1 MTLTYENR
9 ALYGRNCYAARRA
22 NTLAKKGAFQQNT
35 THDIISN
42 LGRRGGGGGLF
53 LSGYM
58 QVYQKFKKNCGKP
71 TVFKKKKKDGGGGIM
86 MRGGGGGGGG
96 GVYYSNHVTCMNTSK
111 SNRTV
116 ET

>member
-9 ALYGRNCYAARRA
+9 ALYGRNCYAAQRA

-42 LGRRGGGGGLF
+42 LGRRGGWGDCF
-53 LSGYM
+53 
-58 QVYQKFKKNCGKP
+58 
-71 TVFKKKKKDGGGGIM
+71 
-86 MRGGGGGGGG
+86 
-96 GVYYSNHVTCMNTSK
+96 YYSNHVTCMNTSK